1 MNEEQRAILLL
12 ASNFLG
18 YPSDR
23 FIEEGQALEKLVND
37 NIQSAEMKRELK
49 NAYKPLFSL
58 SSIEMKELYVD
69 TFDLKEKL
77 GLYLTAHELGDS
89 NKRGAALIKLQ
100 KIINQ
105 AGFERVEGELAD
117 FIPMLF
123 EYLAVAPETIDNER
137 LYRRLAVAVQR
148 MFSHIDKENP
158 YVGVLQLL
166 MKYVFPHPSKEEIEA
181 LEYNREEADLEE
193 MPYPIMYQ

>member
-1 MNEEQRAILLL
+1 MNEEKRAILAI
-12 ASNFLG
+12 ASHLLG
-18 YPSDR
+18 YPSDN
-23 FIEEGQALEKLVND
+23 FIEEGQALEKLVIE
-37 NIQSAEMKRELK
+37 NIKSAHMKKAIKE
-49 NAYKPLFSL
+49 AYKPLFSL
-58 SSIEMKELYVD
+58 SSLEIKELYVD

-123 EYLAVAPETIDNER
+123 EFLAAAPETVDHQR
-137 LYRRLAVAVQR
+137 LYKRLAVAVQR
-148 MFSHIDKENP
+148 MFNHIEESNP
-158 YVGVLQLL
+158 YFGILQML
-166 MKYVFPHPSKEEIEA
+166 MKYVFPNPTQEEIEA